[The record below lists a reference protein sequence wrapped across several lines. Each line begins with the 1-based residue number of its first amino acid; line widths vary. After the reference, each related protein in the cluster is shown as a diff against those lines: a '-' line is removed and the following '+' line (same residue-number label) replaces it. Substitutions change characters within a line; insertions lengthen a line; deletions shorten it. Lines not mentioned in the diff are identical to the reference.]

1 MQKIILPSGFDA
13 NQITLNGV
21 SRKSRLA
28 WGTTRAVLQGQGA
41 IASLDRLR
49 EALDLR
55 WSWTPADTPVAAG
68 AALATRRQAKGLSQ
82 RAMAAKLK
90 VSPQTVVTLETR
102 FRGRI
107 DTLRRYLR
115 VLRVMEV
122 LAIPSKR
129 LVPEQNDGEADLVY
143 TPRNLA
149 EELIAA
155 FASEIGGI
163 VLDPS
168 RGDGAFY
175 DALPPG
181 LDKRWCEI
189 AEGRDFFDWTEPVD

>member
-1 MQKIILPSGFDA
+1 MQTIILPSGFDA
-13 NQITLNGV
+13 DQITLNSV

-28 WGTTRAVLQGQGA
+28 WGTTRAVLQGQGS
-41 IASLDRLR
+41 IVSLDRLR

-55 WSWTPADTPVAAG
+55 WSWTAADTSAAAG

-90 VSPQTVVTLETR
+90 ISPQTVVTLETR
-102 FRGRI
+102 FRGGI

-115 VLRVMEV
+115 VLRIMEV
-122 LAIPSKR
+122 LAISSKR
-129 LVPEQNDGEADLVY
+129 LVPGQNDGGADLVY
-143 TPRNLA
+143 IPRDLA

-155 FASEIGGI
+155 FAPEIGGI
-163 VLDPS
+163 ILDPS

-181 LDKRWCEI
+181 VDKRWCEI